1 MGFSVPQLS
10 FTGGEWAPSLHART
24 DLEKYPSA
32 VKLMRN
38 FYCHAH
44 GGASNRPG
52 LRFVGEVKDSPTRT
66 ARLIPFQFSTVQSYM
81 LEFGNLCMR
90 VFKDGARVTETDKVI
105 TGVSQANPGVV
116 TSAAHGYSAG
126 DWVYIA
132 GIVGMTRLNGRVFK
146 VGTTTTDTFQ
156 LKDVDGNN
164 INTSALTAYSSGG
177 TVARIY
183 TLTTTYA
190 EADLALLKVVQNA
203 DTMRLTHPSYV
214 PRIITRTGHA
224 SWTITDITFA
234 PSIAAP
240 ANFARDSGSG
250 TGSTY
255 AVTAVKENGEESLI
269 SSTATGGANDVFGWD
284 AVADADHYN
293 FYEEKNGV
301 FGWLGS
307 AGLSGGSPS
316 FEVPTS
322 TDADMAE
329 APPTA
334 KTPFGSAG
342 NYPGVST
349 FFQQRWVPARTNNKP
364 QTLWGTVTGS
374 FNNMSVRSPIHEDD
388 SYEFTIDSRQVNEI
402 RWMVPLDV
410 LIVGTSGS
418 EWRLAAGRQG
428 DAVSPT
434 SVDMK
439 QQSEWGVSHI
449 QPIVIGNTILFID
462 GSEKQIRDLLYSL
475 EVDGYTG
482 NDLTILA
489 NHLFERN
496 TLERWCYQKGTDSI
510 IWAVRDDGTLLG
522 MTYHREH
529 KVWGWHRHDTDG
541 FFEDIASVIN
551 ASGRSD
557 VYAIVRRTINGT
569 TRRYIEM
576 FADRYFDDV
585 RDAFFVD
592 SGLSLDVPITITGI
606 SKAAEC
612 VITAPSHGL
621 SNGDQADI
629 SDVVGMIEVNLKSY
643 IVSDVTTHTFKI
655 KDLESEGYI
664 DSTDF
669 TTYVRNGYARKA
681 VTEVPGLDHLEG
693 ETIVLFANGNVVE
706 DKVVA
711 DGKITLTSA
720 ASRIHGGLG
729 YVQDI
734 ETLDFNYYPTQEG
747 TAQDRLRYVSRVLLK
762 LKDTRALLVGP
773 PLLKDDNGI
782 LLPDDEQD
790 RLQELK
796 FRDLEGWLDPIS
808 LFTGDYPVPMEQGTD
823 FRKASVF
830 LRNPYP
836 VPVTILAII
845 PQVVHGES

>member
-81 LEFGNLCMR
+81 LEFGNLYMR
-90 VFKDGARVTETDKVI
+90 VFKDGGRVTESDKAI
-105 TGVSQANPGVV
+105 TAITQANPGVV
-116 TSAAHGYSAG
+116 TAVAHGYTAG
-126 DWVYIA
+126 DWVYIS
-132 GIVGMTRLNGRVFK
+132 GIVGMTRLNGRIFR

-164 INTSALTAYSSGG
+164 VNTSALTAYSSGG
-177 TVARIY
+177 TSAKVY

-190 EADLALLKVVQNA
+190 EADLPLLKVVQNA
-203 DTMRLTHPSYV
+203 DTLRLTHPSYV
-214 PRIITRTGHA
+214 PRVITRTGHA
-224 SWTITDITFA
+224 AWTITDITFA

-240 ANFARDSGSG
+240 ANFVRDSGSAS
-250 TGSTY
+250 GSTY

-269 SSTATGGANDVFGWD
+269 SSSATGGAGDTFGWD

-293 FYEEKNGV
+293 FYQLKNGV
-301 FGWLGS
+301 YGWLGS
-307 AGLSGGSPS
+307 AGLSGGNPS
-316 FEVPTS
+316 FVVPAS
-322 TDADMAE
+322 TDPDMEE

-349 FFQQRWVPARTNNKP
+349 FFQQRWVAARTNNKP
-364 QTLWGTVTGS
+364 QTIWGSVTGS
-374 FNNMSVRSPIHEDD
+374 FNNMSIRSPIHEDD

-418 EWRLAAGRQG
+418 EWRLAPGRQG
-428 DAVSPT
+428 DSVSPT

-439 QQSEWGVSHI
+439 MQSEWGVSHI
-449 QPIVIGNTILFID
+449 QPIIIGNTILFID

-489 NHLFERN
+489 NHLFEQN
-496 TLERWCYQKGTDSI
+496 TLEGWCYQKGTDSL

-541 FFEDIASVIN
+541 YFEDIASVLN
-551 ASGRSD
+551 SNGRSD
-557 VYAIVRRTINGT
+557 VYAIVRRTVNGS

-576 FADRYFDDV
+576 FADRNFSNI

-592 SGLSLDVPITITGI
+592 SGLSLDSPIDITGI
-606 SKAAEC
+606 TKAAEC
-612 VITAPSHGL
+612 VVTAPSHGL
-621 SNGDQADI
+621 ANAERVDLSDI
-629 SDVVGMIEVNLKSY
+629 LGMTELNFQQY

-655 KDLESEGYI
+655 KDINTEEYI
-664 DSTDF
+664 DSSAF
-669 TTYVRNGYARKA
+669 TTYISDGYARKA
-681 VTEVPGLDHLEG
+681 VTEISGFDHLEG
-693 ETIVLFANGNVVE
+693 ETIVLFANGNVVSN
-706 DKVVA
+706 KTVTNGTV
-711 DGKITLTSA
+711 TLPNA
-720 ASRIHGGLG
+720 ASRVHGGLG

-734 ETLDFNYYPTQEG
+734 ETLDFNYYPTQNG
-747 TAQDRLRYVSRVLLK
+747 TAQDKLRYISRIVLK
-762 LKDTRALLVGP
+762 LKDTRALFVGP
-773 PLLKDDNGI
+773 PLLTDDNGDV
-782 LLPDDEQD
+782 LPDDEQD
-790 RLQELK
+790 RLVELK
-796 FRDLEGWLDPIS
+796 FRDLENYLDPTKP
-808 LFTGDYPVPMEQGTD
+808 FTGDFPVGMEQGLD

-836 VPVTILAII
+836 VPVTVLGIVAE
-845 PQVVHGES
+845 VVHGES

>member
-52 LRFVGEVKDSPTRT
+52 LRFVGEVRESTTRT

-81 LEFGNLCMR
+81 LEFGNLYMR
-90 VFKDGARVTETDKVI
+90 VMKDGGRVTESDKAI

-116 TSAAHGYSAG
+116 TCVAHGYTTG

-132 GIVGMTRLNGRVFK
+132 GIVGMTRLNGRIFR

-164 INTSALTAYSSGG
+164 INTTSLTAYSSGG
-177 TVARIY
+177 TAAKVY

-190 EADLALLKVVQNA
+190 EADLPLLKVVQNA
-203 DTMRLTHPSYV
+203 DTLRVTHPSYP

-224 SWTITDITFA
+224 SWTITDISFV
-234 PSIAAP
+234 PSISAP

-250 TGSTY
+250 TGHTY

-269 SSTATGGANDVFGWD
+269 SSSASGGPGDVFGWD
-284 AVADADHYN
+284 PVTDADHYN
-293 FYEEKNGV
+293 FYEEQNGV
-301 FGWLGS
+301 YGWLGS
-307 AGLSGGSPS
+307 AGLSSGSPS

-322 TDADMAE
+322 TDPDMEE

-334 KTPFGSAG
+334 KTPFGSSG

-364 QTLWGTVTGS
+364 QTLWGSVTGS
-374 FNNMSVRSPIHEDD
+374 FNNMSIRSPIHSDD

-410 LIVGTSGS
+410 LIIGTSGS
-418 EWRLAAGRQG
+418 EWRLAAGRQT
-428 DAVSPT
+428 DAVSPS

-439 QQSEWGVSHI
+439 MQSEWGVSHI
-449 QPIVIGNTILFID
+449 QPIIIGNTILFID

-489 NHLFERN
+489 NHLFEQN

-541 FFEDIASVIN
+541 YFEDIASVLN
-551 ASGRSD
+551 SSGRSD
-557 VYAIVRRTINGT
+557 VYAIVRRTVNGT

-576 FADRYFDDV
+576 FANRYFANV

-592 SGLSLDVPITITGI
+592 SGLSLDSPIAISGIT
-606 SKAAEC
+606 KAAEG
-612 VITAPSHGL
+612 VVTASNHGL
-621 SNGDQADI
+621 QNGDQADF
-629 SDVVGMIEVNLKSY
+629 SDVVGMKEVNFKSY
-643 IVSDVTTHTFKI
+643 IVSDRTTHTFKI
-655 KDLESEGYI
+655 KKLDGSEYI
-664 DSTDF
+664 DTSEF
-669 TTYVRNGYARKA
+669 TTYVSGGYVRKA
-681 VTEVPGLDHLEG
+681 VTELPGFDHLEG
-693 ETIVLFANGNVVE
+693 EEIVLFANGNVVSGLT
-706 DKVVA
+706 VA
-711 DGKITLTSA
+711 DGKVTLPNA
-720 ASRIHGGLG
+720 ASRVHGGKG
-729 YVQDI
+729 YIQDI
-734 ETLDFNYYPTQEG
+734 ETLDFNYYPTQTG
-747 TAQDRLRYVSRVLLK
+747 TAQDKLRYISRVVLK

-773 PLLKDDNGI
+773 PLLTDDNGDV
-782 LLPDDEQD
+782 LPDDEQE
-790 RLQELK
+790 RLVELK
-796 FRDLEGWLDPIS
+796 FRDLENYLDPTKP
-808 LFTGDYPVPMEQGTD
+808 FTGDYPVGVEQGLD
-823 FRKASVF
+823 FRKASLF

-836 VPVTILAII
+836 VPVTVLAII
-845 PQVVHGES
+845 PEVVHGES